1 MQDRSDVGPVG
12 CRTGEMQEKWEQ
24 DSWNTGQV
32 EYMKGGMQD
41 RWDAIMPD
49 K

>member
-1 MQDRSDVGPVG
+1 MQDRWDAGKVRD
-12 CRTGEMQEKWEQ
+12 RTGEI
-24 DSWNTGQV
+24 QV
-32 EYMKGGMQD
+32 KLECRTDGMQD